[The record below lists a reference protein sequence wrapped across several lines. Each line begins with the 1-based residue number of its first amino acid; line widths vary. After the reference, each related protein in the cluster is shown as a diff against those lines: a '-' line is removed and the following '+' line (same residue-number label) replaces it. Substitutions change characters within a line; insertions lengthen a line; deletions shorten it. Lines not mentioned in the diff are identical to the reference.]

1 MLEYVLYTN
10 ATLLKLDL
18 KSVLSEDRSLTLPF
32 KSVGMVPSLPVGQV
46 LAMSINHRQRLPD
59 IDPEE
64 TDEWLEAL
72 RSVVDAHGVERARLL
87 LHELLAESEDLDVE
101 IAPISKTPYVNTIS
115 WDQQPP
121 YPGNLDTEREIQN
134 SILWNSAVMVS
145 DANRRLDGI
154 GGHIS
159 TYASS
164 STLYEVGFN
173 HVFRGKD
180 SNGIGDAL
188 YIQGHGSPGIYARAF
203 LEGRLTREQLAN
215 FRQEAFA
222 DGLSSYPHPRLM
234 ADFWEYPT
242 VSMGLGPLGAV
253 MHARFWKYLHNR
265 GLADTSESTVFAFLG
280 DGEMDEPESIAAIAV
295 AGREKL
301 DNLIT
306 IVNCNLQRLDGPV
319 RGNAKIVQELE
330 GLYRGAGWEV
340 FKVLW
345 DSNWDRLFAQDRDGL
360 LLARLE
366 EITDGDFQRMSTLEP
381 AEFRNEL
388 FSGNSALV
396 EMGQNIS
403 DQEIGQLRR
412 GGHDPIKVWSAYHAA
427 KQSDRPAVIL
437 AHTVKGWGIDSF
449 EARNTTHQKKKMSLE
464 DLKQYRDDLG
474 VTVDDEN
481 LENDPFHEFEED
493 SDTLS
498 YLHQRRNELGGYLPS
513 RLSPTIEETLPG
525 NETYAAFDEG
535 TPEGQEVSTTMA
547 FVRLLRN
554 LMKSDIGEKVV
565 PIIPDEGRTFG
576 MDPLFSEFGIYSS
589 FGQLYTPVDHKM
601 LMNYKE
607 STSGQILEEGISEAN
622 SIASWIASATSYSHA
637 RTPTLPFYVFYSMFG
652 FQRVNDQIWAAA
664 DARARGF
671 LMGAT
676 AGRTTLN
683 GEGLQHQDGHS
694 LLHASTVPS
703 CRAWDPAYAYELAT
717 IIENGIDEM
726 WGKNKDVFHYIM
738 LYNQNEQQPPKP
750 KGIDDD
756 LMRGAYLFSEAAD
769 GDGPII
775 RLLGSGPILS
785 HVREAAELLMEYG
798 VRSEVWSVPSYGE
811 LRRAGLAAERATR
824 LDPQNPQS
832 AFVSE
837 CFGDDVTTVAAS
849 DYIAAVPEMIQRWV
863 GGRFVVLGT
872 DGYGRSDTRE
882 SLRRFFEIDTSSIVV
897 ASLSALEQEGSLDAG
912 TTNKAAKKLGIS
924 SERYD
929 KTE

>member
-1 MLEYVLYTN
+1 
-10 ATLLKLDL
+10 
-18 KSVLSEDRSLTLPF
+18 
-32 KSVGMVPSLPVGQV
+32 MVASLPEGQV

-87 LHELLAESEDLDVE
+87 LHELMAESEDLDVE
-101 IAPISKTPYVNTIS
+101 IAPISKTPYVNTIP
-115 WDQQPP
+115 WDQQPL
-121 YPGNLDTEREIQN
+121 YPGDLDTEREIQN

-345 DSNWDRLFAQDRDGL
+345 DSNWDRLFAQDQDGL

-396 EMGQNIS
+396 EMGQKIS

-449 EARNTTHQKKKMSLE
+449 EARNTTHQKKKLSLE

-513 RLSPTIEETLPG
+513 RLSPTIEEPLPG

-637 RTPTLPFYVFYSMFG
+637 GTPTLPFYVFYSMFG

-717 IIENGIDEM
+717 IIQYGIDEM
-726 WGKNKDVFHYIM
+726 WGNNKDIFHYIM
-738 LYNQNEQQPPKP
+738 LYNQNEQQPSKP
-750 KGIDDD
+750 EGIDAD
-756 LMRGAYLFSEAAD
+756 LIRGAYIFSEAKD

-785 HVREAAELLMEYG
+785 HVREAAELLLEYG
-798 VRSEVWSVPSYGE
+798 VRSEIWSVPSYGE

-837 CFGDDVTTVAAS
+837 CFGDDITTVAAS

-863 GGRFVVLGT
+863 GGRYVVLGT

-882 SLRRFFEIDTSSIVV
+882 SLRRFFEIDTASIVV
-897 ASLSALEQEGSLDAG
+897 ASLSALEQEGSVDTG
-912 TTNKAAKKLGIS
+912 TTKKVAKTFGLS
-924 SERYD
+924 TERYD